1 MATRAGVEPAWN
13 EMICME
19 FSRKHSGFG
28 HTCHSSF
35 IIELQ
40 DKCIN
45 FGETVMQYFSWNTQ
59 KRAPLFF
66 SIILALLLVPFA
78 LEAMMKEKNVATLK
92 EETEFTFA
100 GNCFNG
106 PKYWLHASEELIDGV
121 STPTYNYK
129 GPVGEGTVHTDTSPK
144 VMAQRVCRAN
154 ADIVSNF

>member
-1 MATRAGVEPAWN
+1 MHFN
-13 EMICME
+13 
-19 FSRKHSGFG
+19 FSNVKNISP
-28 HTCHSSF
+28 
-35 IIELQ
+35 
-40 DKCIN
+40 
-45 FGETVMQYFSWNTQ
+45 ETKRRITVTFS
-59 KRAPLFF
+59 A
-66 SIILALLLVPFA
+66 IGALLFLPLA
-78 LEAMMKEKNVATLK
+78 LEATMKDKSETKWK

-129 GPVGEGTVHTDTSPK
+129 GPVGDGTVHTDTSPK